1 MEAAPRHRACSGFHA
16 TKHARTVCSTSGKG
30 SRPSIA
36 VIALNVR
43 CNQEQSYLC
52 ELPTGGLADI
62 PTQCSVCVAPPN
74 PIPSRVRLKEPSI
87 TTSDSGQRPVIP
99 VLPPLRQALPAVHFG
114 RRG

>member
-16 TKHARTVCSTSGKG
+16 TKHARTVCRTSGKG

-52 ELPTGGLADI
+52 ELPTGGLADEADLWNSCK
-62 PTQCSVCVAPPN
+62 P
-74 PIPSRVRLKEPSI
+74 
-87 TTSDSGQRPVIP
+87 
-99 VLPPLRQALPAVHFG
+99 ALSM
-114 RRG
+114 RGPHASFL